1 MTLNELASYFDSILK
16 PELYSRDPS
25 LNGVQITNSAPDSKQ
40 ITKVAFATDAC
51 VATAELAVK
60 NGAQLLF
67 THHGLFWGG
76 CQAVTGTHYQRIKA
90 FLQNDLALY
99 ASHIPLDAI
108 HEVGNNFGIA
118 GQLGLKDV
126 KPFGFWHGM
135 ELGAVG
141 DLEKE
146 VSVEELSERLFP
158 DGRKILRIYPFG
170 KQTVKR
176 VAVISGGAADDA
188 DQAYAQGAD
197 CFITGEVTH
206 QDFHVIKE
214 LGMTVIEGGHY
225 QTETFGVQLMAK
237 KLENDTGLK
246 TIFIDFNTGL

>member
-1 MTLNELASYFDSILK
+1 MTLNEIASYFDSILK

-25 LNGVQITNSAPDSKQ
+25 LNGIQITNSAPDSKQ

-76 CQAVTGTHYQRIKA
+76 CQCITGTHYQRIKA

-99 ASHIPLDAI
+99 ASHIPLDAN

-118 GQLGLKDV
+118 RHLGLKDI

-141 DLEKE
+141 DLEE
-146 VSVEELSERLFP
+146 EISVEELSERLFP
-158 DGRKILRIYPFG
+158 DGKKVLRIYPFG
-170 KQTVKR
+170 KQSVKK

-188 DQAYAQGAD
+188 DQACAQGAD

>member
-16 PELYSRDPS
+16 PELYTRDPS
-25 LNGVQITNSAPDSKQ
+25 LNGIQIANSAPDSKK
-40 ITKVAFATDAC
+40 IEKVAFATDAC

-60 NGAQLLF
+60 NGADLLF
-67 THHGLFWGG
+67 VHHGLFWGG
-76 CQAVTGTHYQRIKA
+76 CQAVTGSHYQRIKA

-99 ASHIPLDAI
+99 ASHIPLDAN

-118 GQLGLKDV
+118 RQLGLKDV

-135 ELGAVG
+135 EIGAVG
-141 DLEKE
+141 DLD
-146 VSVEELSERLFP
+146 EELTAQELAQRLFP
-158 DGRKILRIYPFG
+158 DGRKVLRIYPFG
-170 KQTVKR
+170 KERIKK
-176 VAVISGGAADDA
+176 VAVISGGAAEDA
-188 DQAYAQGAD
+188 DQALDVGAD
-197 CFITGEVTH
+197 CFITGEVQH
-206 QDFHVIKE
+206 QDFHVMKE